1 MKDKKVIRK
10 HQKLFIMHPEAG
22 KELRSEK
29 IIVKLNKNMGR
40 QDMMQV
46 MVFLL
51 V

>member
-1 MKDKKVIRK
+1 LKDKKVIRK
-10 HQKLFIMHPEAG
+10 HQELLIMHPEAG

-29 IIVKLNKNMGR
+29 TIAKLNKNMGR